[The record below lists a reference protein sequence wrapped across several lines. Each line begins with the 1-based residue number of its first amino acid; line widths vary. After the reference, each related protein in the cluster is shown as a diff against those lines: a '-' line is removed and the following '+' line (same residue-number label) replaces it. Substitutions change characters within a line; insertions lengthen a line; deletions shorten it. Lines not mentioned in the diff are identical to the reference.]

1 MTVIERITAIMS
13 FKGIKQKDLA
23 EFLQVKPTTVSKMLN
38 GKREIK
44 VYDYYMM
51 SLMFEC
57 SIDDLLGANRL
68 LTALLQNFIDKPSLP
83 LG

>member
-1 MTVIERITAIMS
+1 MTIIQRIGKIMS

-51 SLMFEC
+51 SIMFKC
-57 SIDDLLGANRL
+57 TIDDLLGSNKL
-68 LTALLQNFIDKPSLP
+68 LDALLEYYDGTPRLIT
-83 LG
+83 

>member
-1 MTVIERITAIMS
+1 MS

-51 SLMFEC
+51 SIMFKC
-57 SIDDLLGANRL
+57 TIDDLLGSNKL
-68 LTALLQNFIDKPSLP
+68 LDALLEYYDGTPRLIT
-83 LG
+83 

>member
-1 MTVIERITAIMS
+1 MTIIERITKIMS

-51 SLMFEC
+51 SIMFKC
-57 SIDDLLGANRL
+57 TIDDLLGSNKL
-68 LTALLQNFIDKPSLP
+68 LDALLEYYDGTPRLIT
-83 LG
+83 